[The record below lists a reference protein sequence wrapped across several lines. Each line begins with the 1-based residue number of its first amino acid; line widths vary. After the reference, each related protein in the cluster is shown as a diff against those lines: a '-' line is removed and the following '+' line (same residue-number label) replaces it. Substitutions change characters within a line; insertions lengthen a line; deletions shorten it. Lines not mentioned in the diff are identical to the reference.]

1 MAALTK
7 LTRRCLLLRG
17 RVFEDRPVFL
27 GIVGAPGSGKSTM
40 TDALHDA
47 LPEWG
52 VIQMDGFHLSNEVL
66 LGLGRRDRKGSPD
79 TFDVAGFVNTLRRAH
94 TESGIVY
101 APRFRREIEEPIAS
115 SLAINTRAP
124 GVIVEGNYLL
134 LETGGWGGV
143 APLLDEIWYV
153 DTPTDE
159 CRRRLIERASI
170 TYGAVAGP
178 KWVDTVDEPNAAL
191 VRATADRASLR
202 TTLD

>member
-17 RVFEDRPVFL
+17 RVPDDRPVFL
-27 GIVGAPGSGKSTM
+27 GIVGEPGSGKSTM
-40 TDALHDA
+40 TEALHNA

-66 LGLGRRDRKGSPD
+66 IGLGRRDRKGSPD
-79 TFDVAGFVNTLRRAH
+79 TFDVSGFVNTLQRAH
-94 TESGIVY
+94 RESGIVY

-134 LETGGWGGV
+134 LETGGWEGV

-153 DTPTDE
+153 DTPSE
-159 CRRRLIERASI
+159 ESYRRLMERATM
-170 TYGAVAGP
+170 TYGPVDGP
-178 KWVDTVDEPNAAL
+178 KWVDAVDEPNAAL
-191 VRATADRASLR
+191 VRTTADRASLR
-202 TTLD
+202 ITLD